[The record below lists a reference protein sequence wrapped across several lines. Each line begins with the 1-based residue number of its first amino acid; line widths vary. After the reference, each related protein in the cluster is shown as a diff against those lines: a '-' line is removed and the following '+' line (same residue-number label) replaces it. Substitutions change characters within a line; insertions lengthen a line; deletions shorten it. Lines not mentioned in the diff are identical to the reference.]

1 MEERRRWR
9 TRGLEVR
16 YCSAKCRTLRM
27 SGIDRTLEAEILRL
41 LGAAAAGSS
50 ICPSEVA
57 RSARP
62 EGWRPL
68 MEATR
73 SAARRLAARDL
84 VEWTQRGRLVDP
96 STARGPVR
104 IRRGK
109 GWDEWRPEP
118 TS

>member
-1 MEERRRWR
+1 MDERRRWR
-9 TRGLEVR
+9 TRNLEVR
-16 YCSAKCRTLRM
+16 YCSAKCRKLRL
-27 SGIDRTLEAEILRL
+27 SGTDRTLEAEILRL

-50 ICPSEVA
+50 ICPSEAA

-62 EGWRPL
+62 DGWRPL

-84 VEWTQRGRLVDP
+84 VEWTQRGRRVDP

-104 IRRGK
+104 IRRGQ
-109 GWDEWRPEP
+109 GWGDWRPEP